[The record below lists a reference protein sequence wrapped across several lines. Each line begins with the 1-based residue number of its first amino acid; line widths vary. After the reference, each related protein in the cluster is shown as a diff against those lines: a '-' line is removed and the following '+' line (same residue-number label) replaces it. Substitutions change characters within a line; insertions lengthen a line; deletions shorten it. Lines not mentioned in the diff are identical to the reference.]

1 MNIFK
6 RMLILLCLVL
16 VLSLLVEAQVLAQ
29 IIRENDGTTLK
40 QIIIFG
46 RHNIRSATHS
56 PEELA
61 QYAVDPYPEFEV
73 PPGCLTPNGRKA
85 ARLLGAYFRQYLLA
99 QGLIT
104 GNDQQ
109 DLSHSYFRSKS
120 KERSWET
127 AKAFGKGL
135 ITNVNAPVHS
145 YNIGEPDPVFDPIA
159 AGVAQVDANVAA
171 QQAQAIYNSGAAL
184 ASAYSGEYSLMRSVL
199 FNNGPVPPGK
209 VDPTAIPITLT
220 ANTKL
225 KTGSVI
231 NVGGLKEVK
240 AAADPFM
247 MQYADNFPMSDVAW
261 GRLTPNQI
269 SQVTRL
275 VILNEY
281 IQTRT
286 PYLKKV
292 QSSNAASHILRTMLQ
307 AIKGLNFFGA
317 FGNAKSRMVVV
328 ISTDTCVSG
337 LAGLLNVHWQ
347 LPGYQQDYCALGG
360 ALVFELR
367 QVNGETNSYLVRVYY
382 TAQTLDQLRN
392 LTPLS
397 ISNPPATIQLL
408 VPDGSKSDTNLDI
421 DFSVFKR
428 LLTKAIGQEY
438 VEDPRKETPPDV
450 LTGVICQG
458 ETEDTRE

>member
-1 MNIFK
+1 MKIFK
-6 RMLILLCLVL
+6 RMVLLLCLVL
-16 VLSLLVEAQVLAQ
+16 ALSLLVEAQALAQ
-29 IIRENDGTTLK
+29 IIGENDGTTLK

-46 RHNIRSATHS
+46 RHNIRSSTNS

-61 QYAVDPYPEFEV
+61 KYAVDPYPEFEV
-73 PPGCLTPNGRKA
+73 PPGCLTPNGKQA

-99 QGLIT
+99 QGLLT
-104 GNDQQ
+104 SDEQQ

-120 KERSWET
+120 KERAWET
-127 AKAFGKGL
+127 AKAFGSGL
-135 ITNVNAPVHS
+135 ITNVDVPVHS
-145 YNIGEPDPVFDPIA
+145 YEIGEPDPVFDPIA

-171 QQAQAIYNSGAAL
+171 QQVQALYNSGAAL
-184 ASAYSGEYSLMRSVL
+184 ASAYSGEYSLMSSVL

-209 VDPTAIPITLT
+209 EDPTTIPITLT

-231 NVGGLKEVK
+231 NVGGLKKVK
-240 AAADPFM
+240 GCADPFT
-247 MQYADNFPMSDVAW
+247 MQYADNFPMWNVAW

-269 SQVTRL
+269 SQTNRL
-275 VILNEY
+275 VVLNEY

-307 AIKGLNFFGA
+307 AIKGANFFGA

-337 LAGLLNVHWQ
+337 LAGLLNVQWQ
-347 LPGYQQDYCALGG
+347 LPGYQPDYCALGG

-367 QVNGETNSYLVRVYY
+367 QKRNSYLVRVYY
-382 TAQTLDQLRN
+382 TGQTLDQLRN

-397 ISNPPATIQLL
+397 ISNPPATIQIL

-421 DFSVFKR
+421 DFNVFNR
-428 LLTKAIGQEY
+428 LLTKAIGREY
-438 VEDPRKETPPDV
+438 VPRKEIPPDV

-458 ETEDTRE
+458 ETEDTEE